1 MRRRRRGERR
11 RGERRGEGG
20 TTTTNKQ
27 TNNSNALYI
36 SETHKTSYS
45 GWTQRELSAFVW
57 RHTRA
62 RITNTMICPPWFMP
76 SSASCLLPN
85 NNQQVERKKKK
96 KKKKKKRRR
105 KKKKRKSPLPL
116 FLSSSVCANVALSF
130 LGQLHLLLVHH
141 SVQTVETQR
150 KANQAMSSP
159 SAEAKVQQLQ
169 VREGVRGWV
178 EEWVIEWVCLFVS
191 LSLPPSL
198 LSFLTVLNS
207 TNNTNNRR

>member
-96 KKKKKKRRR
+96 EKKKKKKGEG
-105 KKKKRKSPLPL
+105 KKKKKKVLFPCFFLLPFVPTWL
-116 FLSSSVCANVALSF
+116 FPFWDNCICCLSTTPFKQLRHSGKQTKQCRRHLQRPKCSSF
-130 LGQLHLLLVHH
+130 
-141 SVQTVETQR
+141 
-150 KANQAMSSP
+150 K
-159 SAEAKVQQLQ
+159 
-169 VREGVRGWV
+169 
-178 EEWVIEWVCLFVS
+178 
-191 LSLPPSL
+191 
-198 LSFLTVLNS
+198 
-207 TNNTNNRR
+207 